1 MAGSYILPQARV
13 FQEFSRTPSDVT
25 QNLNPFIIGPSFQ
38 LMRYAKE
45 DERADC
51 SFAKYSGTSNLLP
64 WATGALGTVVDKS
77 WYGVTFVD
85 AYVKLGGPMTPTMCL
100 DDADGKGTQLE
111 FMLAADT
118 TLAGTSDSSKLAF
131 GVAVKAGDYLA
142 YEDDG
147 ETKYTKIRAISIGT
161 PTAGS
166 DEVVP
171 ALRKRGAA
179 GSVLGTAFTVD
190 VSGYKGQKPATVNIV
205 VTGNGTKATW
215 SSNVAG
221 ISSSAEWTVSATA
234 QDLGLGLKIAKGS
247 GSLADGTYVLTLSI
261 VEPYVRDTVT
271 VSDIVPVN
279 KQFTFVRR
287 FDTIAARDEDLAP
300 GTDGVT
306 IAPNACVDIGADED
320 YAVFAATAYLDQ
332 RNLRTDHT
340 DRVYSVRSDT
350 DIALELGA
358 YDTPDNP
365 LAYAAH
371 IMLLNNANTA
381 IKFIGL
387 ESDDAEGYATALD
400 RASLTTEV
408 YAFCPLTEDR
418 AIIDA
423 VVADCNRRSTPEQK
437 SWRIAFFSMPTSET
451 TDVTPETADGT
462 PAKCTVSATG
472 LLTFS
477 DGDSRFTETVRAG
490 DVVAVFVNGEAV
502 ERVVTAVKSNTTLQL
517 ADKVGTAGT
526 QYRFTVT
533 HTRPRGEYVE
543 AIAETSASFRDR
555 RAYNVFPNTLRA
567 SDGNLVS
574 GMYGAAAVCA
584 LTCSVAP
591 QQPIT
596 NVEIKGFTDLP
607 DVYSKF
613 SRDELNE
620 IAAGGT
626 LILMQDRPG
635 GTVYVRHQ
643 ISTAYRDGNLNTT
656 ELSLTKNLDSVSYYF
671 ADRTSPYIGKYNITD
686 DLLTEV
692 RGVIEDG
699 LTHLET
705 TTETNKLIGPQVIAE
720 GTEIRSLYRTAE
732 KDKAYCD
739 VALNLPAPFNN
750 FDLHLQVI

>member
-13 FQEFSRTPSDVT
+13 FQEFSQTPNDVT
-25 QNLNPFIIGPSFQ
+25 QNLNPFIIGPSFE

-45 DERADC
+45 DERGLCTSGAYVRE
-51 SFAKYSGTSNLLP
+51 STELKWAKG
-64 WATGALGTVVDKS
+64 ATGTVVDKA

-85 AYVKLGGPMTPTMCL
+85 AYVKLGNELTPAACL
-100 DDADGKGTQLE
+100 DKNSDNEGTRFE
-111 FMLAADT
+111 F
-118 TLAGTSDSSKLAF
+118 TLASGKTLANTSDPSKLHF

-142 YEDDG
+142 YTDNS
-147 ETKYTKIRAISIGT
+147 TQKFTKIRAVSIGQ
-161 PTAGS
+161 PAS
-166 DEVVP
+166 SEVKVT
-171 ALRKRGAA
+171 LRRKGGTSSA
-179 GSVLGTAFTVD
+179 LGTVFSVD
-190 VSGYKGQKPATVNIV
+190 TTAYTGEKPVTVNLV
-205 VTGNGTKATW
+205 VTGSASSPKLTW
-215 SSNVAG
+215 TSSVAG
-221 ISSSAEWTVSATA
+221 IGSSAETA
-234 QDLGLGLKIAKGS
+234 ISTAAIDLGHGLKVTKGS
-247 GSLADGTYVLTLSI
+247 ALADGTYVLTLEFL
-261 VEPYVRDTVT
+261 EPYVRDTVT
-271 VSDIVPVN
+271 VADLIPYNAVV
-279 KQFTFVRR
+279 TFVRHI
-287 FDTIAARDEDLAP
+287 DSVTARDEDLAA
-300 GTDGVT
+300 GTEGVT
-306 IAPNACVDIGADED
+306 ITADAAVDIGASED
-320 YAVFAATAYLDQ
+320 KEVFAATAYLDQ
-332 RNLRTDHT
+332 RNLRTDHI
-340 DRVYSVRSDT
+340 DRVYSVRT
-350 DIALELGA
+350 DSEIATELGA
-358 YDTPDNP
+358 FDTPDNP

-387 ESDDAEGYATALD
+387 KSDDMDGYTEALK
-400 RASLTTEV
+400 RASVTTEV
-408 YAFCPLTEDR
+408 YAFCPLTENK

-423 VVADCNRRSTPEQK
+423 VVADCNRLSAPEEK
-437 SWRIAFFSMPTSET
+437 SWRISFFSMPTPESV
-451 TDVTPETADGT
+451 DVELEDGAT
-462 PAKCTVSATG
+462 CTVSATG
-472 LLTFS
+472 LLAYS
-477 DGDSRFTETVRAG
+477 DGNFTETVRA
-490 DVVAVFVNGEAV
+490 DDKVFVLVAGEWV
-502 ERVVTAVKSNTTLQL
+502 ERTVVSVNSNSQLQL
-517 ADKVGTAGT
+517 DATAGTAGT
-526 QYRFTVT
+526 SYRFRVV
-533 HTRPRGEYVE
+533 HERSRGEYVE
-543 AIAETSASFRDR
+543 AIAETSANFRDR

-584 LTCSVAP
+584 LACSVAP

-626 LILMQDRPG
+626 LILMQEKPG

-656 ELSLTKNLDSVSYYF
+656 ELSLTKNLDSISYYF
-671 ADRTSPYIGKYNITD
+671 ANRTSPYIGKYNITD

-705 TTETNKLIGPQVIAE
+705 TTETNKLVGPQVIAE

-739 VALNLPAPFNN
+739 LALNLPKPFNN